1 VNPGSATRR
10 IPAPLPWLAGLL
22 AIYLIAPLVA
32 GAQQAGLADWNT
44 VDTAALTQA
53 CLVSVAS
60 ATLAT
65 ALIALGGI
73 PLGYLLARASGRA
86 VGLLGFLVQLPL
98 ALPPLASGVLLLFL
112 VGYATP
118 IGRLTGG
125 ALTDSFAG
133 IVLAEV
139 FVAAPFLIIAARS
152 AFAAMDVG
160 LEGVA
165 ATLGRSPLYV
175 FFRVSMPIAR
185 PAILSGLLLAWLR
198 AFGEFGATVMVAYHP
213 YSLPVYTYVAFGAQG
228 LPAML
233 PVLIP
238 TLALALAIMVLST
251 LAGNRAS
258 ARQALAAS
266 PGALASVAPDLAAR
280 PAAKSG
286 TKTRSVDLAL
296 RLQKRLDTFHLDV
309 AWSPQARRLAIVG
322 PSGSGKSLTLK
333 MIAGIECADRGSIR
347 LDGHDIA
354 PLEPA
359 ARGIAYVPQNYG
371 LFPHLTVTE
380 QLSFPAGANL
390 DLAKHWIDRLGL
402 RGLEG
407 RRPDALSLGQQQ
419 RVALARALVR
429 PARLL
434 LLDEPFSALD
444 APLRAR
450 LRREMLA
457 LQDELAATTILVT
470 HDPAEAA
477 MLADEILV
485 FEAGRVLQS
494 GPTDQVFRRPNNETV
509 ARLLGADHAAEGI
522 AVGVNGI
529 AVAASVV
536 LEVAGPPLTPGARV
550 GWTVSPARVRLSQ
563 AGRYEGIVEAV
574 TRVASGHQIAL
585 RFGEASIEVAA
596 GYVDPPLG
604 SAHRFD
610 IDPDAVRVWPLA

>member
-1 VNPGSATRR
+1 VTRR
-10 IPAPLPWLAGLL
+10 VPALIPWLAGLL
-22 AIYLIAPLVA
+22 AIYLIAPLIA
-32 GAQQAGLADWNT
+32 GAQQAGLADWST

-65 ALIALGGI
+65 LLIALGGI
-73 PLGYLLARASGRA
+73 PLGYLLARVSGRA

-125 ALTDSFAG
+125 ALTDSFTG

-152 AFAAMDVG
+152 AFAAIDPG

-165 ATLGRSPLYV
+165 ATLGRDPLYV

-213 YSLPVYTYVAFGAQG
+213 YSLPVYTYVAFGSQG

-233 PVLIP
+233 PVLVP
-238 TLALALAIMVLST
+238 TLALAVAIMVLST
-251 LAGNRAS
+251 LAGNRAGTR
-258 ARQALAAS
+258 ATAAS
-266 PGALASVAPDLAAR
+266 PAALPDAR
-280 PAAKSG
+280 PEITARAPA
-286 TKTRSVDLAL
+286 TTRAVDLDL
-296 RLQKRLDTFHLDV
+296 QLQKRLGNFHLDV

-333 MIAGIECADRGSIR
+333 MIAGIEACDRGSVR
-347 LDGHDIA
+347 LDGRDIA
-354 PLEPA
+354 SLEPA

-371 LFPHLTVTE
+371 LFPHLTVSE
-380 QLSFPAGANL
+380 QLAFPAGADP

-402 RGLEG
+402 RGLET
-407 RRPDALSLGQQQ
+407 RQPDALSLGQQQ

-457 LQDELAATTILVT
+457 LQSELSATTILVT

-485 FEAGRVLQS
+485 FENGRALQA

-509 ARLLGADHAAEGI
+509 ARLLGADHAAKGI
-522 AVGVNGI
+522 AVGGDSI
-529 AVAASVV
+529 AVGADV
-536 LEVAGPPLTPGARV
+536 LLKVSGPLLTPGARV
-550 GWTVSPARVRLSQ
+550 GWTVSPARVRLSET
-563 AGRYEGIVEAV
+563 GRYEGTIEAV
-574 TRVASGHQIAL
+574 TRVASGHQITL
-585 RFGEASIEVAA
+585 RFGDASIDVAA
-596 GYVDPPLG
+596 GYVDPPTG
-604 SAHRFD
+604 SVCRFD
-610 IDPDAVRVWPLA
+610 IDPAAVRIWPL

>member
-1 VNPGSATRR
+1 MTRR
-10 IPAPLPWLAGLL
+10 VPALIPWLAGLL
-22 AIYLIAPLVA
+22 AIYLIAPLIA

-44 VDTAALTQA
+44 VDTAALTRA

-65 ALIALGGI
+65 LLIALGGV
-73 PLGYLLARASGRA
+73 PLGYLLARVSGRA

-112 VGYATP
+112 VGYSTP

-125 ALTDSFAG
+125 ALTDSFVG

-152 AFAAMDVG
+152 AFAAMDPG

-165 ATLGRSPLYV
+165 ATLGRDPLFV
-175 FFRVSMPIAR
+175 FFRVSLPIAR

-251 LAGNRAS
+251 LAANRTFA
-258 ARQALAAS
+258 QAAVAAL
-266 PGALASVAPDLAAR
+266 PSVLPSTAPDIAAR
-280 PAAKSG
+280 APAQ
-286 TKTRSVDLAL
+286 TRSIDLSL
-296 RLQKRLDTFHLDV
+296 QLQKRLGNFQLDV

-333 MIAGIECADRGSIR
+333 MIAGIEACDRGSIR

-354 PLEPA
+354 ALEPA

-371 LFPHLTVTE
+371 LFPHLTVNE
-380 QLSFPAGANL
+380 QLSFPAGADP

-402 RGLEG
+402 RGLED
-407 RRPDALSLGQQQ
+407 RHPDALSLGQQQ

-457 LQDELAATTILVT
+457 LQNELTATTILVT

-485 FEAGRVLQS
+485 IENGRVLQS
-494 GPTDQVFRRPNNETV
+494 GPTDEVYRRPNNETV
-509 ARLLGADHAAEGI
+509 ARLLGADHAAQGI
-522 AVGVNGI
+522 VVGVDSI
-529 AVAASVV
+529 AIGASVALKV
-536 LEVAGPPLTPGARV
+536 SGPPLTPGAHV
-550 GWTVSPARVRLSQ
+550 GWTVSPARVRLGET
-563 AGRYEGIVEAV
+563 GRYDGVVEAV
-574 TRVASGHQIAL
+574 TRVASGHQITI
-585 RFGEASIEVAA
+585 RFGDAMIEVAA
-596 GYVDPPLG
+596 GYADPSLG
-604 SAHRFD
+604 SACRFD
-610 IDPDAVRVWPLA
+610 IDPDAVRIWPLD